1 MSDAPTEVMPGGTPT
16 QQAPSGGT
24 FAKLRLKKEKDSA
37 AEAKA
42 ASKKAKTPRVPR
54 DGDVRHVRLKL
65 VYIDFISAIK
75 MSFLVGVAQAIIV
88 IVGTILLYLVFVQT
102 GIFSRANSVVGQ
114 VLGGNRFDIQS
125 IMSFGQTVAFA
136 IIVAILN
143 LIVITVLGAIF
154 AAIYNAAA
162 KIAGGLKIGF
172 VSQ

>member
-1 MSDAPTEVMPGGTPT
+1 
-16 QQAPSGGT
+16 
-24 FAKLRLKKEKDSA
+24 
-37 AEAKA
+37 
-42 ASKKAKTPRVPR
+42 
-54 DGDVRHVRLKL
+54 
-65 VYIDFISAIK
+65 

-114 VLGGNRFDIQS
+114 VLGGNSFDIQS